1 MSSPTIRPESYGPG
15 GKNLGTVPEFF
26 KPDMLGKLEHG
37 GNTSVVDG
45 LSAISE
51 FVFD

>member
-1 MSSPTIRPESYGPG
+1 MRLQET
-15 GKNLGTVPEFF
+15 
-26 KPDMLGKLEHG
+26 DMIVDCIGQPAMLSKLEHG

-51 FVFD
+51 FVID